1 MNEMGDPAISTMDG
15 LYGRVCDWFGMTRNG
30 NQYLIVGDR
39 LEISASNMKDVVWAA
54 RL

>member
-1 MNEMGDPAISTMDG
+1 MGDLAVSTMDG
-15 LYGRVCDWFGMTRNG
+15 LYGRVYDWFGMTRNR

-39 LEISASNMKDVVWAA
+39 LEISTSNTKDVVWAA